1 MRKVEN
7 MKKVLYIILLLAE
20 LAFGALLMSAA
31 WNSIGWLPCV
41 ITIVLWAVLLVWQI
55 VVLKKN
61 TDEAKARKIKR
72 NIALIMLIPSL
83 SYVATVLWLIIVLF
97 AAF

>member
-1 MRKVEN
+1 
-7 MKKVLYIILLLAE
+7 MKKALYILLLLAE
-20 LAFGALLMSAA
+20 LVIGFLLLSAA
-31 WNSIGWLPCV
+31 WANIGWLPCV

-72 NIALIMLIPSL
+72 NIALIMLIPSAVYL
-83 SYVATVLWLIIVLF
+83 VMILWLIIILLS
-97 AAF
+97 AF